1 MRRGVWKA
9 YALSLLLAVGGAA
22 CGGAVWEEPESEA
35 PGRVEQQARESE
47 RPTGAL
53 RWAQLLTGPDDNYNT
68 GSVVSD
74 REGGFLALVNFT
86 GSIDVGGETLRAP
99 GGESSA
105 AMALVRYD
113 VVLGRPRWVKVFGA
127 EAGVPGS
134 VMGFS
139 HTVDRH
145 RNIILLVDTYG
156 VDFGSGL
163 VAGRYLVKL
172 DPRGRLRWM
181 RLLTQRGFAGVS
193 RIVTDREDNI
203 AVAGEFGGVVDFG
216 QGPVSSKQLEEGRY
230 TSSAYLA
237 KFSPEGRT
245 LWTFV
250 DSENQSQGFG
260 AVADSQGNLLLC
272 GTVFVDQTEPF
283 VLMLSPEGQV
293 RWSRR
298 LDGALGFAWSV
309 AAHGNRVV
317 VVGTFA
323 LTFTF
328 AGRTHTASPNGGI
341 LQDAFVAAFT
351 RNGEECWASNFGFSA
366 EDVAMDEK
374 DGVVVAGSYEAGSG
388 DLGILGPLPGN
399 PATLANV
406 YVAKFDRI
414 MGEPRW
420 SRGFAARGEDFGS
433 PGLEDASIAVTKG
446 GLPAVLGQFT
456 STLTVGSEVWTAE
469 GRSDLFL
476 LGFAP

>member
-1 MRRGVWKA
+1 MKRGTWKGC
-9 YALSLLLAVGGAA
+9 ALSLLLAVGGAA
-22 CGGAVWEEPESEA
+22 CGGTVWEVPESEA
-35 PGRVEQQARESE
+35 PVRVEQQAREAGS
-47 RPTGAL
+47 PTGAL
-53 RWAQLLTGPDDNYNT
+53 RWAQLLSGPDDNT
-68 GSVVSD
+68 GSIVSD

-86 GSIDVGGETLRAP
+86 GSIDLGGETLQAP
-99 GGESSA
+99 GGASSV

-113 VVLGRPRWVKVFGA
+113 VHGRLRWVKVFGA

-156 VDFGSGL
+156 VDFGSGP

-172 DPRGRLRWM
+172 DSRGGLLWM
-181 RLLTQRGFAGVS
+181 RTLTLRGFAGVS

-203 AVAGEFGGVVDFG
+203 AVAGEFAGVVDFG
-216 QGPVSSKQLEEGRY
+216 LGPVSSKQLPEDRFS
-230 TSSAYLA
+230 SSAYLA
-237 KFSPEGRT
+237 KLSPEGRT
-245 LWTFV
+245 LWMFV

-260 AVADSQGNLLLC
+260 AAADSQGNLLLC

-293 RWSRR
+293 RWVRR

-309 AAHGNRVV
+309 ATHGNRVV

-323 LTFTF
+323 LTFSF

-341 LQDAFVAAFT
+341 LQDAFVVAFT
-351 RNGEECWASNFGFSA
+351 RNGEERWASNFGFSA
-366 EDVAMDEK
+366 DDVAMDEQ
-374 DGVVVAGSYEAGSG
+374 DGVVVAGSYEAGS
-388 DLGILGPLPGN
+388 DLGVLGPLPGN

-406 YVAKFDRI
+406 YVAKFDRVT
-414 MGEPRW
+414 GEPRW
-420 SRGFAARGEDFGS
+420 SRGFAASGEDFGS
-433 PGLEDASIAVTKG
+433 PGLEDASVAVTKEG
-446 GLPAVLGQFT
+446 HSAVLGQFT

-476 LGFAP
+476 LGFER